1 MNSNEVLETK
11 MFRNDKDRLTRS
23 SSSVTQELRKT
34 HDSTLILTS
43 HLRKVCAL
51 ISDLGVLSG
60 NEKGLMNSWFPDSND
75 GKESE
80 MDKRF
85 DDAKKKGRGD
95 GDVLGGILVITSHHD
110 ASMEATFVVQ

>member
-1 MNSNEVLETK
+1 
-11 MFRNDKDRLTRS
+11 
-23 SSSVTQELRKT
+23 
-34 HDSTLILTS
+34 
-43 HLRKVCAL
+43 
-51 ISDLGVLSG
+51 
-60 NEKGLMNSWFPDSND
+60 
-75 GKESE
+75 